1 MKRFYNLAFAACMA
15 AGLLCSVS
23 FSALSQKL
31 PKVQIN
37 SVTAPANIRIDGRL
51 NEWGD
56 QFQAYNKHTNV
67 FYTIAND
74 NERLYLVLKAT
85 DRAIAGKI
93 IAGGVTLAVNPS
105 GEKKDKN
112 QVAITF
118 PMYDQDNTPDIN
130 IVHNP
135 DLLKQGSKEDVNAII
150 SQANKQLIR
159 SSKEIKLSGTKII
172 TDTLISVY
180 NDAGIKVAARFN
192 SKGDY
197 IYELAIPIKYLG
209 LSIDK
214 QTKFTYN
221 VRLNESPHAPVI
233 TTNTPSAIA
242 AINNTLPPPVQVR
255 DIDIFQTTDFWGAYT
270 LAKK

>member
-1 MKRFYNLAFAACMA
+1 MKTFYNLAFAACLA
-15 AGLLCSVS
+15 VSLLCAVS
-23 FSALSQKL
+23 FSAFSQKL

-37 SVTAPANIRIDGRL
+37 SVAAPSNIRIDGKA

-56 QFQAYNKHTNV
+56 KFQAYNKHTNV

-74 NERLYLVLKAT
+74 DEKLYMVVKAA
-85 DRAIAGKI
+85 DKAIAGKI
-93 IAGGVTLAVNPS
+93 IAGGITLAINPS

-112 QVAITF
+112 QVAVTF
-118 PMYDQDNTPDIN
+118 PIYDRDNTPDIA

-135 DLLKQGSKEDVNAII
+135 GLLKQGSSADVNAVII
-150 SQANKQLIR
+150 QANKQLIH
-159 SSKEIKLSGTKII
+159 SSKEIRLSGTKII

-180 NDAGIKVAARFN
+180 NDAGIKTAARFN
-192 SKGDY
+192 SKGEY

-209 LSIDK
+209 LTSEK

-221 VRLNESPHAPVI
+221 VRLNESPHALAI

-242 AINNTLPPPVQVR
+242 AVNNAPAPPVQTN